1 MITVDRCRHIYLWI
15 WSLRDGFDMDLEL
28 VSVWQEIMSTLMAVS
43 NFRFIHFDQGHL
55 IDKFIHSLVINWL

>member
-1 MITVDRCRHIYLWI
+1 MITLDRWGFLYLWI

-28 VSVWQEIMSTLMAVS
+28 VSVWQEMSTLMAVS
-43 NFRFIHFDQGHL
+43 NFWFIHFDQGHL